1 MNLSD
6 SLHIATTALRRNKL
20 RSGLTLF
27 GISIGVAVVIMMV
40 AIGSGAQRALEQQV
54 RAAGANLVTV
64 SAGNFS
70 PGDLDPSSGDV
81 DEPAN
86 NFAGGT
92 SFSDAPI
99 AHTAKRTEAWAG
111 MSVSPRL
118 PGRGASM
125 ALTTDDVDAI
135 ARVVQGVRI
144 ATAGVSD
151 TAVLGRGDR
160 RLLAR
165 LRGTDVPFAEMHG
178 LTLRAGRFFTA
189 REVKDRTPVL
199 VLSTSAA
206 ATLFGSSSN
215 PVGQT
220 LQIRQRDF
228 TVRGVVDRAAGL
240 SVAAASETDEVFLPY
255 TTAQE
260 LLNVHYL
267 HSITVAI
274 LKAGEST
281 QVALDVTRL
290 LRDRHALGP
299 ADPDDFTVR
308 TEARDAITGKGVN
321 PLVARAV
328 AGSVVN
334 LDQVT
339 LAEIASSLERSSKTM
354 TALLASVASVS
365 LLVGGIGI
373 MNIMLVS
380 VTERTR
386 EIGLRMAMGARGKD
400 VLLQFLVEAVMLS
413 VAGGI
418 AGIAIGIG
426 LSGSLGRM
434 LRWATVITP
443 MSVSISVSVAAA
455 VGVFF
460 GFYPA
465 HQASRLDPIDALR
478 YE

>member
-1 MNLSD
+1 
-6 SLHIATTALRRNKL
+6 
-20 RSGLTLF
+20 
-27 GISIGVAVVIMMV
+27 
-40 AIGSGAQRALEQQV
+40 
-54 RAAGANLVTV
+54 
-64 SAGNFS
+64 
-70 PGDLDPSSGDV
+70 
-81 DEPAN
+81 
-86 NFAGGT
+86 
-92 SFSDAPI
+92 
-99 AHTAKRTEAWAG
+99 
-111 MSVSPRL
+111 
-118 PGRGASM
+118 M

-135 ARVVQGVRI
+135 ARVVRGVRI
-144 ATAGVSD
+144 ATAGVSE
-151 TAVLGRGDR
+151 TAVLGRGDH

-165 LRGTDVPFAEMHG
+165 LRGTDVPFAEMRG

-189 REVKDRTPVL
+189 RDVKDRTPVL

-206 ATLFGSSSN
+206 ATLFASLSDA
-215 PVGQT
+215 VGQT

-228 TVRGVVDRAAGL
+228 TVRGVVDRAAGFG
-240 SVAAASETDEVFLPY
+240 VAAASQMDEVFLPY
-255 TTAQE
+255 TDVQE

-267 HSITVAI
+267 HSITVSI
-274 LKAGEST
+274 VQAGEST

-308 TEARDAITGKGVN
+308 TEAREAITGKGVN

-339 LAEIASSLERSSKTM
+339 LAEIASSLERSSRTM
-354 TALLASVASVS
+354 TALLASVASVA

-400 VLLQFLVEAVMLS
+400 VLLQFLVEAVTLS

-418 AGIAIGIG
+418 AGVAIGIG

-434 LRWATVITP
+434 LRWATVVTP
-443 MSVSISVSVAAA
+443 ISVGISVSVAAA